1 MNDNVEIDTAFMN
14 LFWYLM
20 HSNINVLNSFIYSFI
35 HSINY
40 AGFFLTLID
49 VFIDLFSDKSF
60 LILHAGDAN
69 NFDEL
74 TWTVTF

>member
-1 MNDNVEIDTAFMN
+1 MCSTHSFTP
-14 LFWYLM
+14 LFIQLIM
-20 HSNINVLNSFIYSFI
+20 LV
-35 HSINY
+35 
-40 AGFFLTLID
+40 FLTLID

-74 TWTVTF
+74 T